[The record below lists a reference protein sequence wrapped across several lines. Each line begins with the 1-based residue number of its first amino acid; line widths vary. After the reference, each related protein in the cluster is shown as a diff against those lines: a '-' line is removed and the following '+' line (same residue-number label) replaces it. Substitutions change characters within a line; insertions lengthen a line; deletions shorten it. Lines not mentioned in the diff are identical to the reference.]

1 MSQAMQRI
9 QVDTSRFPLVV
20 QTLYFGYTEA
30 DMRQALAH
38 YEPLFARGERYA
50 IAVHHEPGAPVGDA
64 PMRAMIGTFQSANVA
79 HIRACNVCVG
89 VVLPSFS
96 HRAALTALNWL
107 FPPVAPQKA
116 CATLLEAVDYCC
128 RMLTAEGIALGAPIL
143 QLSDELRR
151 RAGLTGSR
159 DELR

>member
-1 MSQAMQRI
+1 MQRI

-20 QTLYFGYTEA
+20 QTLHFGYTEQ
-30 DMRQALAH
+30 DMRQALTH
-38 YEPLFARGERYA
+38 YEPLFARRQRYA
-50 IAVHHEPGAPVGDA
+50 IAVQHEPGAPVGDA
-64 PMRAMIGTFQSANVA
+64 PMRALIGAFQSANA
-79 HIRACNVCVG
+79 EHIRYCNVCVG

-116 CATLLEAVDYCC
+116 CASLIEAVDYCC

-143 QLSDELRR
+143 KLQEELRSK
-151 RAGLTGSR
+151 AGYTGSR